1 MDWLEALLPALA
13 ATTQL
18 VWLVP
23 LLPLLAA
30 AAIVAGLLLRRF
42 NGDAGEPVIAAM
54 ASAGALGALLLLLV
68 FDLAALGGAAFEPLV
83 FGEWLRIGAI
93 PVRLSFVLDAYS
105 LPAATMVALVA
116 WMALR
121 FSATYLHRESG
132 FPRFFLGMCLFLAGM
147 LLIVLS
153 ANAVLAFV
161 GWELAGISS
170 WLLIAYNW
178 ERPLAT
184 GNALFVFLASRVG
197 DAGFVLG
204 IGLAVWSAGTVEWVW
219 LAGDGSMST
228 VTARL
233 LAAGFVLA
241 ALVKSAQLP
250 FTPWIA
256 RALEGPTPSSAVFYG
271 SLMVH
276 AGVYLLCRLQGLLLQ
291 VPDLLALL
299 AVVGLTT
306 ALYGGLCALVQSDV
320 KSALIFSV
328 VAQVG
333 LMFFCCGLGLF
344 WLAAV
349 YSGLHAAWRAY
360 QFLLAPAY
368 MHLVRRPARPLPR
381 WLAAQRWCYTAV
393 LQRFWIEALANS
405 LLTRPT
411 LALGRDVRALDER
424 FIDPLVGAPRDD
436 EPVLG
441 TDASDQLIRGHGLA
455 GRALFAFANRLQR
468 LESRLLLSGDGAL
481 SRVLRRGVGYA
492 DAIESLLEQ
501 PRYLMLM
508 VMATLVVIL

>member
-1 MDWLEALLPALA
+1 L
-13 ATTQL
+13 
-18 VWLVP
+18 
-23 LLPLLAA
+23 
-30 AAIVAGLLLRRF
+30 
-42 NGDAGEPVIAAM
+42 
-54 ASAGALGALLLLLV
+54 
-68 FDLAALGGAAFEPLV
+68 
-83 FGEWLRIGAI
+83 
-93 PVRLSFVLDAYS
+93 
-105 LPAATMVALVA
+105 
-116 WMALR
+116 
-121 FSATYLHRESG
+121 
-132 FPRFFLGMCLFLAGM
+132 PRFFLGMCLFLAGM

-299 AVVGLTT
+299 AVVGLATT
-306 ALYGGLCALVQSDV
+306 LYGGLCALVQSDV

-349 YSGLHAAWRAY
+349 L
-360 QFLLAPAY
+360 F
-368 MHLVRRPARPLPR
+368 RPARGLACLPVPAR
-381 WLAAQRWCYTAV
+381 TGVHAPGAPPGAAVAALAGRAALV
-393 LQRFWIEALANS
+393 LHRGAAALLDRALANS

-441 TDASDQLIRGHGLA
+441 TDGERPTDPRPRS
-455 GRALFAFANRLQR
+455 GRARAVR
-468 LESRLLLSGDGAL
+468 
-481 SRVLRRGVGYA
+481 LRRTA
-492 DAIESLLEQ
+492 CSAS
-501 PRYLMLM
+501 RTACCSA
-508 VMATLVVIL
+508 ATVR

>member
-1 MDWLEALLPALA
+1 LP
-13 ATTQL
+13 
-18 VWLVP
+18 
-23 LLPLLAA
+23 
-30 AAIVAGLLLRRF
+30 
-42 NGDAGEPVIAAM
+42 
-54 ASAGALGALLLLLV
+54 
-68 FDLAALGGAAFEPLV
+68 EPLV

-105 LPAATMVALVA
+105 LPAATLVALVA

-147 LLIVLS
+147 LLIVLA

-170 WLLIAYNW
+170 WLLIAYTW

-344 WLAAV
+344 WLAAGV
-349 YSGLHAAWRAY
+349 
-360 QFLLAPAY
+360 F
-368 MHLVRRPARPLPR
+368 RPACGLACLPVPAR
-381 WLAAQRWCYTAV
+381 TGVHAPGASPGAAVA
-393 LQRFWIEALANS
+393 A
-405 LLTRPT
+405 
-411 LALGRDVRALDER
+411 
-424 FIDPLVGAPRDD
+424 
-436 EPVLG
+436 
-441 TDASDQLIRGHGLA
+441 LA
-455 GRALFAFANRLQR
+455 GRAALVLHR
-468 LESRLLLSGDGAL
+468 GA
-481 SRVLRRGVGYA
+481 
-492 DAIESLLEQ
+492 
-501 PRYLMLM
+501 
-508 VMATLVVIL
+508 ATLLDRSPGQQPADSPDPGSGSRRAGARRTFHRPAGRRAARR

>member
-1 MDWLEALLPALA
+1 
-13 ATTQL
+13 
-18 VWLVP
+18 
-23 LLPLLAA
+23 
-30 AAIVAGLLLRRF
+30 
-42 NGDAGEPVIAAM
+42 
-54 ASAGALGALLLLLV
+54 
-68 FDLAALGGAAFEPLV
+68 
-83 FGEWLRIGAI
+83 
-93 PVRLSFVLDAYS
+93 
-105 LPAATMVALVA
+105 
-116 WMALR
+116 
-121 FSATYLHRESG
+121 
-132 FPRFFLGMCLFLAGM
+132 
-147 LLIVLS
+147 
-153 ANAVLAFV
+153 
-161 GWELAGISS
+161 
-170 WLLIAYNW
+170 
-178 ERPLAT
+178 
-184 GNALFVFLASRVG
+184 
-197 DAGFVLG
+197 
-204 IGLAVWSAGTVEWVW
+204 
-219 LAGDGSMST
+219 
-228 VTARL
+228 
-233 LAAGFVLA
+233 
-241 ALVKSAQLP
+241 
-250 FTPWIA
+250 
-256 RALEGPTPSSAVFYG
+256 
-271 SLMVH
+271 MVH